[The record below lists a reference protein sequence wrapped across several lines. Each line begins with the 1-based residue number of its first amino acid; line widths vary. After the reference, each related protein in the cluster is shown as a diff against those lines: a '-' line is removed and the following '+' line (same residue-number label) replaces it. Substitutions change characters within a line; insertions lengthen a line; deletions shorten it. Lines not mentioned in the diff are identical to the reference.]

1 MDEATGLRDWGSC
14 MKSSQ
19 TVAELGLNLG
29 HYRPPQP
36 LPFSPALY
44 CLEPTAWS
52 LHCLPCKTEHL
63 VPVQTNLH
71 LRFKSKGYKNSWQH
85 QKCYKNVRLCANAII
100 KCGRIIWFGFFFFK
114 CCKNSVRGKGSL
126 QQTMDEALWVRD
138 TFIQKLL
145 FGTFSGLSAGFV
157 SRDSEIN
164 KTSPSPQGS
173 FWDCQEIKQ
182 QLYSG
187 EESARKRD
195 GLEAS
200 KEWGGWGVQT

>member
-1 MDEATGLRDWGSC
+1 MDELFGL
-14 MKSSQ
+14 
-19 TVAELGLNLG
+19 V
-29 HYRPPQP
+29 
-36 LPFSPALY
+36 
-44 CLEPTAWS
+44 
-52 LHCLPCKTEHL
+52 
-63 VPVQTNLH
+63 
-71 LRFKSKGYKNSWQH
+71 
-85 QKCYKNVRLCANAII
+85 
-100 KCGRIIWFGFFFFK
+100 FFFFK

-200 KEWGGWGVQT
+200 KEAGGLGGADLTQHAGPEGRLWSRLPWIQILALHPLVTCPWVVSASSLCPSFLFYIMGI

>member
-1 MDEATGLRDWGSC
+1 M
-14 MKSSQ
+14 
-19 TVAELGLNLG
+19 
-29 HYRPPQP
+29 
-36 LPFSPALY
+36 
-44 CLEPTAWS
+44 
-52 LHCLPCKTEHL
+52 
-63 VPVQTNLH
+63 
-71 LRFKSKGYKNSWQH
+71 
-85 QKCYKNVRLCANAII
+85 
-100 KCGRIIWFGFFFFK
+100 
-114 CCKNSVRGKGSL
+114 

-173 FWDCQEIKQ
+173 FWDCKEIKQ

>member
-29 HYRPPQP
+29 HYQPPQP

-100 KCGRIIWFGFFFFK
+100 KCGRIIWFGFFFFLK
-114 CCKNSVRGKGSL
+114 AVKILSGEKGLCSKQWMRHYGLETHLFKNSYLEHFLGSVL
-126 QQTMDEALWVRD
+126 
-138 TFIQKLL
+138 
-145 FGTFSGLSAGFV
+145 
-157 SRDSEIN
+157 
-164 KTSPSPQGS
+164 GS
-173 FWDCQEIKQ
+173 FPGI
-182 QLYSG
+182 
-187 EESARKRD
+187 RR
-195 GLEAS
+195 
-200 KEWGGWGVQT
+200 